1 MTKKFVSFGLLL
13 KRERIKYRMTQ
24 RAFAEKLKVPY
35 SSYKN
40 WEMGLNL
47 PSFERVD
54 MLSKKLGNPALGS
67 TYENLKM
74 R

>member
-24 RAFAEKLKVPY
+24 RAFAAELNVPY

-54 MLSKKLGNPALGS
+54 MLSKKLGNSALGS